1 MRPPYWQ
8 PPVELSPSEL
18 GAQLVAGSSVKTALD
33 LNWDDPTE
41 RSQALEII
49 LSTLDTVES
58 HLKKK
63 TNTNPIDEAYKS
75 LEVGRQIQSQD
86 ITLDEQGKPKLKTGV
101 APDRRISIEDGDMR
115 HGRSH
120 S

>member
-1 MRPPYWQ
+1 MATAQERSLDK
-8 PPVELSPSEL
+8 VSSEL

-86 ITLDEQGKPKLKTGV
+86 ITPIPHPQLSHALFGV
-101 APDRRISIEDGDMR
+101 GEGASIPQVLSKNTQD
-115 HGRSH
+115 
-120 S
+120 